1 MARKLITK
9 TSMPSDEQ
17 VFKAL
22 FDRIAEKGMGKA
34 RLSDLATGFKVSL
47 TDFYAV
53 YPSVQ
58 AILDKFLNHIDQ
70 RMIESAALDSESD
83 KRDIYFDLLMSRF
96 DTLQEYR
103 AGATRWLSDL
113 SKHPLLW
120 AGLLKRWEVSLS
132 LMLDIAK
139 DSPVFPIKKI
149 GLGVVYL
156 AALREWIKDDSTD
169 LSKTMV
175 SIDKS
180 LTKAQDFTQKYLTKK
195 SA

>member
-1 MARKLITK
+1 MARKT
-9 TSMPSDEQ
+9 TTPDFPSDQQ

-22 FDRIAEKGMGKA
+22 FDRIAEKGLGKA
-34 RLSDLATGFKVSL
+34 RLSDLATQFNVPL
-47 TDFYAV
+47 VDFYAA

-58 AILDKFLNHIDQ
+58 SIIDQFLNYIDQ
-70 RMIESAALDSESD
+70 QMIKSAVLDSESD
-83 KRDIYFDLLMSRF
+83 KRDVYFDLLMNRF
-96 DTLQEYR
+96 DTLQEHR
-103 AGATRWLSDL
+103 DGVKRWLSDM
-113 SKHPLLW
+113 SKQPLLW
-120 AGLLKRWEVSLS
+120 AGLLKRWDKSLS

-149 GLGVVYL
+149 GLAGIYL
-156 AALREWIKDDSTD
+156 NGLREWTKDDSED

-195 SA
+195 VA